1 MPGLGTS
8 PSSASSL
15 RRFDTP
21 DDLPASGRFIG
32 EVVQI
37 ADDGDGKPALYQW
50 NSSGWVKSA
59 DPDTTAVEVVFPTL
73 HNLSS
78 QADGSNTIF
87 DIGAIPRTNSLLI
100 FVGGIALTLG
110 SEEAGGDYTLA
121 TRYVTF
127 HTAPI
132 VGANVLAY
140 YC

>member
-8 PSSASSL
+8 PSSTSSL

-50 NSSGWVKSA
+50 NSGGWVKSA
-59 DPDTTAVEVVFPTL
+59 DPDTTTVEVVFPTL
-73 HNLSS
+73 RNLSS
-78 QADGSNTIF
+78 QADGSTTVF
-87 DIGAIPRTNSLLI
+87 DIGAIPRTNSLLLI
-100 FVGGIALTLG
+100 VGGIVLTPG